1 MRIALDEI
9 DPHIADMVRGVAP
22 GNAARAPASRTSRP
36 RLSRRRRAALAA
48 GLTVPPILGLQ
59 FALFAVA
66 HHSAF
71 FGLSPYVVWFG
82 TWALGSGAASRVLLK
97 GRLGSRRAVALTT
110 FNALSAPILGFA
122 AACTVFGLYNTPHIG
137 FYLLW
142 LMFSL
147 SAVSAGNHI
156 ALNVAPQTARITEL
170 QPESLTATFASFSLT
185 RAERVYCDVLLFLAR
200 AQSNPDAEQTMR
212 ETLRQLNDLMQSSRQ
227 LEEQRLSLIPLLGA
241 NVVPELRT
249 EYDRLKLRLE
259 TATDPMTRVSL
270 EQSRRMVLS
279 RIENAHNL
287 QIGLERLNTQQEAI
301 TQTLSSALSS
311 LGRMHLTAD
320 LRADTNTD
328 FAMNDITESVTQM
341 NRQTI
346 AVESAVEEV
355 LTLRSSG

>member
-9 DPHIADMVRGVAP
+9 DPRIAAQYAAMVPAQAVRVS
-22 GNAARAPASRTSRP
+22 ASRPRP
-36 RLSRRRRAALAA
+36 RLSQRRHAALAA
-48 GLTVPPILGLQ
+48 ALAVPPMLGLPLAIMLVSHSYLRHIWWSPFAVWGLTWGV
-59 FALFAVA
+59 
-66 HHSAF
+66 
-71 FGLSPYVVWFG
+71 
-82 TWALGSGAASRVLLK
+82 GAGIGCRALLK
-97 GRLGSRRAVALTT
+97 ERLKSRQVAALMTLNALVAPVLGFTASIIVFGSRG
-110 FNALSAPILGFA
+110 NPSA
-122 AACTVFGLYNTPHIG
+122 G

-142 LMFSL
+142 LMVSL
-147 SAVSAGNHI
+147 AAASAGNHI
-156 ALNVAPQTARITEL
+156 ALNAAPQSVKITEL
-170 QPESLTATFASFSLT
+170 RPEGLKDVFASLSLT

-200 AQSNPDAEQTMR
+200 AQPNSDTEQTMR

-249 EYDRLKLRLE
+249 EYDQLKSRLE
-259 TATDPMTRVSL
+259 TATDPMTRASL

-320 LRADTNTD
+320 LRADTNTE

-355 LTLRSSG
+355 LTLRSSC